1 MKQYNELIDSFKI
14 LMDDNCRCEDF
25 LKNLSS
31 IIKLDGIAFQR
42 LNENKNEIFL
52 SYQLDEDILN
62 VYKGEMKKETFFT
75 YFLKGLPERKVLD
88 DKELSREENFQNFI
102 SFKNFLKKSKF
113 AHFLISVISKDEME
127 TIIMF
132 LFRGRKKG
140 IFTKK
145 EIEVIKKSIIF
156 FKLTYKYCSKVEI
169 LNNYLVSLKKILDW
183 SGRGIII
190 FDRNRILI
198 LNRVA
203 AEILA
208 KNEGIFLTQR
218 GIEISDP
225 IISYEFEKAKKNIF
239 SPKNFEKE
247 EYIFSIPRNGKKLPL
262 LVQIFSITEDLKFQ
276 EKGRLA
282 AIILSDPNYSSLPSP
297 DALAKAFNFTP
308 KEREIALTLSRT
320 LDLNQTAEELRIA
333 LNTVRT
339 HLKHIY
345 DKTKVSSQAELIK
358 LLTNFPLILD

>member
-1 MKQYNELIDSFKI
+1 MRLYDELIDSFKI
-14 LMDDNCRCEDF
+14 LIDDSCSWEDF
-25 LKNLSS
+25 LKNFSS

-52 SYQLDEDILN
+52 KYELSEDLLN
-62 VYKGEMKKETFFT
+62 VYKREMKNETFFSH
-75 YFLKGLPERKVLD
+75 FLKGLPERKVLD
-88 DKELSREENFQNFI
+88 EKEFSKEKNFQNFI

-113 AHFLISVISKDEME
+113 VHFLISVINKDEKE

-132 LFRGRKKG
+132 LFRRRKKG
-140 IFTKK
+140 SFTKK

-156 FKLTYKYCSKVEI
+156 LKLTYKYCSKVEI
-169 LNNYLVSLKKILDW
+169 LDNYLDILKNVLNW

-190 FDRNRILI
+190 FDREKILI

-203 AEILA
+203 VEILA
-208 KNEGIFLTQR
+208 RNEGILLTQR
-218 GIEISDP
+218 GVEISDP

-239 SPKNFEKE
+239 SPKNFEEE

-262 LVQIFSITEDLKFQ
+262 LVQVFSITKDLKFQ
-276 EKGRLA
+276 EKGKLA
-282 AIILSDPNYSSLPSP
+282 AIILSDPNYSFLPNP

-308 KEREIALTLSRT
+308 KERDIALVLSRT
-320 LDLNQTAEELRIA
+320 LDLNQTAGELRIA

-358 LLTNFPLILD
+358 LLTVFPLIVD